1 MHVTWNTIIAEEY
14 TGTRLDGFWGA
25 ELKEEGVSRGKI
37 QKWIRSGKASIDGRV
52 CTKPNTRLE
61 AGQEVSLIAEIEE
74 LIAASDPGDLDIVY
88 RDEDILVINKPAG
101 LTVHPAPSVHEP
113 TLVNRLVHHVPEIAG
128 MDPERPG
135 IVHRLDKHTSGLMV
149 VALHE
154 KSRLALIQAFADR
167 EMHKEYLAIVH
178 GEPTPG
184 SGEIDVPIGRHPTQ
198 KTRMAVVEKGG
209 LEARSAYD
217 VVWTNPDHCFSL
229 VKVRIF
235 TGRTHQVRVHMTHLG
250 HSLLGDGVYRS
261 WYPPQSLNTPLV
273 QKMARRQM
281 LHAWKLDFTHPITGK
296 PMSFVQPPPKDVM
309 RALLLANRQTQH
321 VGMTGM
327 SGCGKSCVLKG
338 FAEQH
343 VPVWSADDCVAAS
356 YAPGGDCRDL
366 LKRRF
371 GDRFVPDD
379 DAPVDKKALFHAM
392 CDDSGLRREI
402 EQMVH
407 PLVEWNLKEFIAAHA
422 HARMTV
428 SEIPLLVETGWHEKD
443 FFDCL
448 VGVFCPQ
455 TLRTKLLATRGWS
468 EETQAIMDSWQWSQ
482 EDKLKPC
489 DVIITNDGDVA
500 LLEKR
505 IAEAGKV
512 LKSLRRK
519 RIHAFKSWVDGLL
532 AG

>member
-1 MHVTWNTIIAEEY
+1 MSWKKIVEETHVGI
-14 TGTRLDGFWGA
+14 RLDVFWA
-25 ELKEEGVSRGKI
+25 QELEDDGVSRGKI
-37 QKWIRSGKASIDGRV
+37 QKWIRAGKAFVDGQV

-61 AGQEVSLIAEIEE
+61 DGQEIRLEVEKEAQV
-74 LIAASDPGDLDIVY
+74 AAADPGVLDIVY
-88 RDEDILVINKPAG
+88 RDDDILVINKPAG

-113 TLVNRLVHHVPEIAG
+113 TLVNRLVHHIPEIAS

-149 VALHE
+149 IALHD
-154 KSRLALIQAFADR
+154 KSRLALIKAFADR

-178 GEPTPG
+178 GEPASKT
-184 SGEIDVPIGRHPTQ
+184 GEIDVPIGRHPTQ
-198 KTRMAVVEKGG
+198 KTRMTVVEKGG
-209 LEARSAYD
+209 LEARSAYE

-250 HSLLGDGVYRS
+250 YSLLGDRVYRTS
-261 WYPPQSLNTPLV
+261 YPPRSMNTPLV
-273 QKMARRQM
+273 EKMACRQM

-296 PMSFVQPPPKDVM
+296 PMSFVQPPPKDFM

-327 SGCGKSCVLKG
+327 SGCGKSSVLKV
-338 FAEQH
+338 FADQH
-343 VPVWSADDCVAAS
+343 IPVWSADDCVAAS
-356 YAPGGDCRDL
+356 YSPGGDCRDL

-371 GDRFVPDD
+371 GDRFVPGDD
-379 DAPVDKKALFHAM
+379 DPVDKKALFQAM

-407 PLVEWNLKEFIAAHA
+407 PLVEWHLKEFIAAHE
-422 HARMTV
+422 HARMTL

-443 FFDCL
+443 FFDRL
-448 VGVFCPQ
+448 LGVFCPQ
-455 TLRTKLLATRGWS
+455 ALRTKLLARRGWS
-468 EETQAIMDSWQWSQ
+468 EETQATMDSWQWSQ

-489 DVIITNDGDVA
+489 DVIITNDGDLA
-500 LLEKR
+500 LLGKR
-505 IAEAGKV
+505 TAKAARV
-512 LKSLRRK
+512 LRSLRRK
-519 RIHAFKSWVDGLL
+519 RMRSFKIWAEGLL